1 MAHYAKVLDGKVVN
15 IIVAEADF
23 FKTFIDDSAGTWI
36 QTSYNTRGG
45 VHYEPNSH
53 TPSSDQSKALRKN
66 YAGIGFTYDKDK
78 DAFYAPQP
86 YASWT
91 LNSTTYYW
99 EPPVTYP
106 SDGKEYIWN
115 ESAYQADNTKGW
127 VEVSA

>member
-1 MAHYAKVLDGKVVN
+1 MAHYAKVLDGKVINV
-15 IIVAEADF
+15 IVAEADF
-23 FKTFIDDSAGTWI
+23 FNTFIDDTAGTWI

-66 YAGIGFTYDKDK
+66 YAGIGFTYDKVK
-78 DAFYAPQP
+78 DAFYEPQP

-106 SDGKEYIWN
+106 SDGKIYDWD
-115 ESAYQADNTKGW
+115 ESLYQSDNTKGW
-127 VEVSA
+127 VEIS